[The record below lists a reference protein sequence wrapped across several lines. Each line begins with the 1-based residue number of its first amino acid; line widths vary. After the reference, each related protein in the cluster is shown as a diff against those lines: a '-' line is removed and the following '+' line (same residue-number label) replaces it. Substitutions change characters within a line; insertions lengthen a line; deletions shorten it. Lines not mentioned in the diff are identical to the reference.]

1 MTAMTEGSAAMFAPT
16 SHLRD
21 AKNELRERRV
31 LGAALAV
38 LASIGI
44 IVTGFAVSLLGAP
57 SALVLLPV

>member
-1 MTAMTEGSAAMFAPT
+1 MFAPT

-21 AKNELRERRV
+21 AKSELRERRV

-44 IVTGFAVSLLGAP
+44 IVTGLAVSLLGAP